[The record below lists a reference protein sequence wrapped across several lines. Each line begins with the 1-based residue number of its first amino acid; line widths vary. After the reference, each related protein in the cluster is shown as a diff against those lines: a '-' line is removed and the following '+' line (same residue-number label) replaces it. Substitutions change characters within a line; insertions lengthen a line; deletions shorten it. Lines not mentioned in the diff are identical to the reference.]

1 MTPWITVDFESAH
14 AIDLTQVGSARYAE
28 DYGTEVLCL
37 AYQTSD
43 GVAGCWTPG
52 NPIPEAIR
60 LGRIHGWRFVA
71 HNAGFEKDIWRAIMV
86 PVYGWPD
93 IPNEQWWDTMARCA
107 NLGVPQKLEH
117 ALQALR
123 LSETKDT
130 EGTKITL
137 SLSKPEPRKRSPRY
151 GMLPERTPEIMRR
164 VADYCI
170 SDVANEDALL
180 RRVGWLSPEEQ
191 RIWQLDQTINE
202 RGLRLDVPLIQA
214 MQRIVDGAI
223 PPLAKEFSG
232 LTGLD
237 FTQTVAVR
245 NWVANRGVPLDDLR
259 KETVARLLGDE
270 DEVEDDEIEDEDE
283 GDDEAAHELPDDVRR
298 ALSIRQLIGSAS
310 IKKLPKM
317 EAMVCHDG
325 RARRLLA
332 YHAAHTGLWGGRLL
346 QPQNFPRGTIREI
359 GVDGKKVSP
368 DIDSLVS
375 ALMTGDPEYVEAVYG
390 PPVETVV
397 SSLRH
402 TLVAAPGHVYLAG
415 DYSSIQARL
424 VLALAGEHEITA
436 RMAAGFSPY
445 LDMATDIYGR
455 PITKLDV
462 EEYTIGKNTV
472 LGCGFQMGD
481 KTFHRRY
488 CPRQPL
494 SFATTCIKAYREDW
508 APGVPKVW
516 EALEDAAL
524 EAVWTSMPQ
533 SAYGMEFKR
542 EDMWLTM
549 RLPSGRKLWYLD
561 PRPCRKAMPWSTE
574 ENPDV
579 RRAWTFQHGRGRKDM
594 YGGLITQN
602 AISGMAR
609 DLLVDAM
616 FKAEAEGLP
625 LVLNVHDQL
634 LCEVEPGRADTKL
647 IDSLMCDVAGWARS
661 MRVPVQADCWAG
673 ERFRK

>member
-1 MTPWITVDFESAH
+1 MARV
-14 AIDLTQVGSARYAE
+14 ARY
-28 DYGTEVLCL
+28 C
-37 AYQTSD
+37 Q
-43 GVAGCWTPG
+43 
-52 NPIPEAIR
+52 
-60 LGRIHGWRFVA
+60 
-71 HNAGFEKDIWRAIMV
+71 
-86 PVYGWPD
+86 
-93 IPNEQWWDTMARCA
+93 
-107 NLGVPQKLEH
+107 
-117 ALQALR
+117 
-123 LSETKDT
+123 
-130 EGTKITL
+130 
-137 SLSKPEPRKRSPRY
+137 
-151 GMLPERTPEIMRR
+151 
-164 VADYCI
+164 
-170 SDVANEDALL
+170 SDVEVEDALL
-180 RRVGWLSPEEQ
+180 RRINFLPPEEQ
-191 RIWQLDQTINE
+191 AIWQLDQTINE
-202 RGLRLDVPLIQA
+202 RGLHLDVPLIQA
-214 MQRIVDGAI
+214 MRRIANDAI
-223 PPLAKEFSG
+223 VPLAKEFSG
-232 LTGLD
+232 LTGLE
-237 FTQTVAVR
+237 FTQTGAVR
-245 NWVANRGVPLDDLR
+245 AWVESRGVPLGDLR
-259 KETVARLLGDE
+259 KETIARLLGDDDGEE
-270 DEVEDDEIEDEDE
+270 DAEVEDQDE
-283 GDDEAAHELPDDVRR
+283 GDEEDGAQVDLPKDVRR

-375 ALMTGDPEYVEAVYG
+375 SLMTGDPEYVEAVYG

-488 CPRQPL
+488 CPLQPL
-494 SFATTCIKAYREDW
+494 SFATTCIRTYRDDW
-508 APGVPKVW
+508 APGVPAVW
-516 EALEDAAL
+516 AAL
-524 EAVWTSMPQ
+524 EEAALDCVWDAVTTE
-533 SAYGMEFKR
+533 AYGIQFKR
-542 EDMWLTM
+542 EDRWLTA
-549 RLPSGRKLWYLD
+549 RLHSGRKLWYYD
-561 PRPCRKAMPWSTE
+561 PKAGYKKMPWSTE
-574 ENPDV
+574 ERPDI
-579 RRAWTFQHGRGRKDM
+579 RRAWSFASNHGRKDM

-602 AISGMAR
+602 VISGMAR

-634 LCEVEPGRADTKL
+634 LCEVEPDRADTKL
-647 IDSLMCDVAGWARS
+647 IDSLMCDVAGWARALK
-661 MRVPVQADCWAG
+661 VPVQADCWAG